1 MPGMD
6 GLTLARTIGLDL
18 DLAKTPFIMMGALE
32 RSETLSVRG
41 KIEFSNWLSK
51 PIKPSQ
57 LYAALCSLLSSKPL
71 PLQRPIATAA
81 QLPQLSAANRRE
93 RNARSPKRI
102 LVVDDNLVNRKVA
115 QRQLE
120 RLGYLVDVVEGGK
133 SALAMMSD
141 ALYPVVLMD
150 CEMPEMDG
158 YATTA
163 EIRRRDSGRRQTTII
178 AMTADA
184 LEGARERCLLSG
196 MDDYIAKPVTLE
208 SLAAVLEV
216 AFNQTEMG

>member
-1 MPGMD
+1 
-6 GLTLARTIGLDL
+6 
-18 DLAKTPFIMMGALE
+18 
-32 RSETLSVRG
+32 
-41 KIEFSNWLSK
+41 
-51 PIKPSQ
+51 
-57 LYAALCSLLSSKPL
+57 
-71 PLQRPIATAA
+71 
-81 QLPQLSAANRRE
+81 
-93 RNARSPKRI
+93 
-102 LVVDDNLVNRKVA
+102 
-115 QRQLE
+115 
-120 RLGYLVDVVEGGK
+120 
-133 SALAMMSD
+133 MSD